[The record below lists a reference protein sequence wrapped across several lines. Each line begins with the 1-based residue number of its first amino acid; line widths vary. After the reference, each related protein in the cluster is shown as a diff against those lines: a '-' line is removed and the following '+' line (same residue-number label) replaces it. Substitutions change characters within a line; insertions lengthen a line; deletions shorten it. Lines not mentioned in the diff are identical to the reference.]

1 MPGNVTSPTYRPSPL
16 TSLGSSKRGTA
27 CPTPNSPTALTSHLH
42 SGGRAGRGR
51 MPHAIGSQSRKAHP
65 RIDGM
70 ARSLHAFYTF
80 EREREAMRCPAIRTL
95 LATCLLALCSLPAL
109 NEARADAVAD
119 FYRGKTIT
127 VIVGYTAGG
136 GYDLYARALSRHM
149 GKHLPGN
156 PGFIVQN
163 LTGAGSL
170 NAANHIYN
178 VAPKDGT
185 VFGTFARGLAI
196 EPLIGTAKVQFDATR
211 FTWLGSG
218 TNEISLCATWH
229 TSPIKTWAD
238 ALKTPFT
245 VGGEGAGSDPDTYS
259 ALIRN
264 VFGAKLKLVTGY
276 HGTSDII
283 LAIERGEVDG
293 RCGWSWSSIKSTRAA
308 WITEK
313 KLNYVTHNSEQ
324 KAEELPHIPSIAD
337 FANDRQKQV
346 IRLATS
352 RQVMGRPFA
361 APPGV
366 PEDRKQALRKAFD
379 DTLKD
384 PAFLDEASKLKL
396 EVNPVSGAE
405 VDKLVA
411 ELYRTPKDI
420 VEEAR
425 KAIAP

>member
-1 MPGNVTSPTYRPSPL
+1 
-16 TSLGSSKRGTA
+16 
-27 CPTPNSPTALTSHLH
+27 
-42 SGGRAGRGR
+42 
-51 MPHAIGSQSRKAHP
+51 
-65 RIDGM
+65 
-70 ARSLHAFYTF
+70 
-80 EREREAMRCPAIRTL
+80 MRCPAIRQPL
-95 LATCLLALCSLPAL
+95 VTCLLGLCAIAPTKA
-109 NEARADAVAD
+109 ARADAVSD

-127 VIVGYTAGG
+127 IIVGYTAGG
-136 GYDLYARALSRHM
+136 GYDIYARALARHM

-156 PGFIVQN
+156 PSFIVQN
-163 LTGAGSL
+163 ITGAGSL

-178 VAPKDGT
+178 VSAKDGT

-238 ALKTPFT
+238 ALKTGFT
-245 VGGEGAGSDPDTYS
+245 VGGEGAGSDPDTYA

-264 VFGAKLKLVTGY
+264 IFGVKLRLVTGY

-283 LAIERGEVDG
+283 LAIERGEIDG

-313 KLNYVTHNSEQ
+313 KLNYIAHNSEQ
-324 KAEELPHIPSIAD
+324 KAAELAHVPSIAD
-337 FANDRQKQV
+337 FANNRQKQV
-346 IRLATS
+346 IRLVSS

-366 PEDRKQALRKAFD
+366 PEQRKQALRKAFD

-384 PAFLDEASKLKL
+384 PAFLEEAGKLKL
-396 EVNPVSGAE
+396 EVNPVTGSE
-405 VDKLVA
+405 VDKLIA

>member
-1 MPGNVTSPTYRPSPL
+1 
-16 TSLGSSKRGTA
+16 
-27 CPTPNSPTALTSHLH
+27 
-42 SGGRAGRGR
+42 
-51 MPHAIGSQSRKAHP
+51 
-65 RIDGM
+65 
-70 ARSLHAFYTF
+70 
-80 EREREAMRCPAIRTL
+80 MRCPAIRL
-95 LATCLLALCSLPAL
+95 PLVTCLLALCALPAL
-109 NEARADAVAD
+109 NEARADAVSD
-119 FYRGKTIT
+119 FYRGKTVTI
-127 VIVGYTAGG
+127 IVGYTAGG
-136 GYDLYARALSRHM
+136 GYDIYARALARHM

-156 PGFIVQN
+156 PSFIVQN

-196 EPLIGTAKVQFDATR
+196 EPLIGTAKVQFDPTR

-218 TNEISLCATWH
+218 TNEISICATWH
-229 TSPIKTWAD
+229 TSPVKTWAD
-238 ALKTPFT
+238 ALKTTFT

-293 RCGWSWSSIKSTRAA
+293 RCGWSWSSIHSTRGA
-308 WITEK
+308 WIAEK
-313 KLNYVTHNSEQ
+313 KLNYLVHISEQ
-324 KAEELPHIPSIAD
+324 KAPELPHVPRIGD
-337 FANDRQKQV
+337 FANDRQKQILKLV
-346 IRLATS
+346 TS

-366 PEDRKQALRKAFD
+366 PEARRQALRKAFD
-379 DTLKD
+379 ETLKD
-384 PAFLDEASKLKL
+384 PAFLADADKLKL

-405 VDKLVA
+405 IDKLIA
-411 ELYRTPKDI
+411 ELYRAPRDI

>member
-1 MPGNVTSPTYRPSPL
+1 
-16 TSLGSSKRGTA
+16 
-27 CPTPNSPTALTSHLH
+27 
-42 SGGRAGRGR
+42 
-51 MPHAIGSQSRKAHP
+51 
-65 RIDGM
+65 
-70 ARSLHAFYTF
+70 
-80 EREREAMRCPAIRTL
+80 MRRPAIRQPL
-95 LATCLLALCSLPAL
+95 VTCLLGLCAIALT
-109 NEARADAVAD
+109 EGARADAVSD
-119 FYRGKTIT
+119 FYRGKTVTI
-127 VIVGYTAGG
+127 IVGYSAGG
-136 GYDLYARALSRHM
+136 GYDIYARALGRHM

-156 PGFIVQN
+156 PSFIVQN
-163 LTGAGSL
+163 ITGAGSL

-178 VAPKDGT
+178 ISAKDGT

-196 EPLIGTAKVQFDATR
+196 EPLIGTAKVQFDATK

-229 TSPIKTWAD
+229 TSPVRTWAD
-238 ALKTPFT
+238 ALKTGFT
-245 VGGEGAGSDPDTYS
+245 VGGEGAGSDPDTYA

-264 VFGAKLKLVTGY
+264 IFGVKLRLVTGY

-283 LAIERGEVDG
+283 LAIERGEIDG

-313 KLNYVTHNSEQ
+313 KLNYIAHNSEQ
-324 KAEELPHIPSIAD
+324 KAEELPHVPTIAD
-337 FANDRQKQV
+337 FANNRQKQV
-346 IRLATS
+346 IRLVSS

-366 PEDRKQALRKAFD
+366 PEERKQALRKAFD

-384 PAFLDEASKLKL
+384 PAFLEEAGKLKL
-396 EVNPVSGAE
+396 EVNPVTGSE
-405 VDKLVA
+405 VDKLIA

>member
-1 MPGNVTSPTYRPSPL
+1 
-16 TSLGSSKRGTA
+16 
-27 CPTPNSPTALTSHLH
+27 
-42 SGGRAGRGR
+42 
-51 MPHAIGSQSRKAHP
+51 
-65 RIDGM
+65 
-70 ARSLHAFYTF
+70 
-80 EREREAMRCPAIRTL
+80 MRCPAIRL
-95 LATCLLALCSLPAL
+95 PLVTCLLALCALPAL
-109 NEARADAVAD
+109 NEARADAVSD
-119 FYRGKTIT
+119 FYRGKTVTI
-127 VIVGYTAGG
+127 IVGYTAGG
-136 GYDLYARALSRHM
+136 GYDIYARALARHM

-156 PGFIVQN
+156 PSFIVQN

-218 TNEISLCATWH
+218 TNEISICATWH
-229 TSPIKTWAD
+229 TSPVKTWAD
-238 ALKTPFT
+238 ALKTTFA

-324 KAEELPHIPSIAD
+324 KAEELPHVPSIMD
-337 FANDRQKQV
+337 FANNRQKQV
-346 IRLATS
+346 IRLVTS

-366 PEDRKQALRKAFD
+366 PEDRKQALRRAFD

-384 PAFLDEASKLKL
+384 PAFLDEAGKLKL

>member
-1 MPGNVTSPTYRPSPL
+1 
-16 TSLGSSKRGTA
+16 
-27 CPTPNSPTALTSHLH
+27 
-42 SGGRAGRGR
+42 
-51 MPHAIGSQSRKAHP
+51 
-65 RIDGM
+65 
-70 ARSLHAFYTF
+70 
-80 EREREAMRCPAIRTL
+80 MRRPAIRQPL
-95 LATCLLALCSLPAL
+95 VACLLGLCAIALT
-109 NEARADAVAD
+109 ERARADAVSD
-119 FYRGKTIT
+119 FYRGKTVTI
-127 VIVGYTAGG
+127 IVGYSAGG
-136 GYDLYARALSRHM
+136 GYDIYARALARHM

-156 PGFIVQN
+156 PSFIVQN
-163 LTGAGSL
+163 TTGAGSL

-178 VAPKDGT
+178 VSAKDGT

-196 EPLIGTAKVQFDATR
+196 EPLIGTAKVQFDATK

-238 ALKTPFT
+238 ALKTGFT
-245 VGGEGAGSDPDTYS
+245 VGGEGAGSDPDTYA

-264 VFGAKLKLVTGY
+264 IFGVKLRLVTGY

-283 LAIERGEVDG
+283 LAIERGEIDG

-308 WITEK
+308 WIMEK
-313 KLNYVTHNSEQ
+313 KLNYIAHNSEQ
-324 KAEELPHIPSIAD
+324 KAEELPHVPAIAD
-337 FANDRQKQV
+337 FATNRQKQV
-346 IRLATS
+346 IRLVSS

-366 PEDRKQALRKAFD
+366 PEVRKQALRKAFD

-384 PAFLDEASKLKL
+384 PAFLEEAGKLKL
-396 EVNPVSGAE
+396 EVNPVTGSE
-405 VDKLVA
+405 VDKLIA